1 MGWSIVDLLNS
12 FQERMGQSD
21 NRAIS
26 PEGQRYLIYAGRMT
40 NQHARAA
47 IVDRALECI
56 RLAEAA
62 EPHCT
67 AAKRTIEAVRLAGL

>member
-1 MGWSIVDLLNS
+1 VTTE
-12 FQERMGQSD
+12 QYRRKAE
-21 NRAIS
+21 
-26 PEGQRYLIYAGRMT
+26 RYLVYAGRVT

-67 AAKRTIEAVRLAGL
+67 AAKRTIEAVRLDCEVKGLYIQL